1 VRSQVRI
8 LVAAAS
14 LLLVLSGCSSS
25 GTPESAKRSPSASS
39 SDPAAEDLL
48 RASADVTKNLTSARI
63 RVDLKGDFDR
73 VGQASAIEGDAQAR
87 PLVVNGQ
94 VTYGTGSVAPL
105 IVADDTVS
113 VEIGGVWNEV
123 GATSV
128 VFPRAVIDLS
138 EGLPTITHS
147 IESAKIAGTEVVDG
161 TEATLITGTM
171 PTATVK
177 DLLPKATGPANVSMW
192 VRSTGDPVLVRTII
206 DFSAD
211 RAITITVSNW
221 NALIHVT
228 AAPTP

>member
-1 VRSQVRI
+1 M
-8 LVAAAS
+8 
-14 LLLVLSGCSSS
+14 
-25 GTPESAKRSPSASS
+25 
-39 SDPAAEDLL
+39 
-48 RASADVTKNLTSARI
+48 
-63 RVDLKGDFDR
+63 
-73 VGQASAIEGDAQAR
+73 
-87 PLVVNGQ
+87 VNGQ
-94 VTYGTGSVAPL
+94 VTYGTGAGAPL

-138 EGLPTITHS
+138 EGLPTITHN
-147 IESAKIAGTEVVDG
+147 IESAKIAGIEVVDG
-161 TEATLITGTM
+161 TEATSITGIM

-177 DLLPKATGPANVSMW
+177 DLLPKTTGPAYFSMW

-221 NALIHVT
+221 NALVHVT
-228 AAPTP
+228 AAPTQ